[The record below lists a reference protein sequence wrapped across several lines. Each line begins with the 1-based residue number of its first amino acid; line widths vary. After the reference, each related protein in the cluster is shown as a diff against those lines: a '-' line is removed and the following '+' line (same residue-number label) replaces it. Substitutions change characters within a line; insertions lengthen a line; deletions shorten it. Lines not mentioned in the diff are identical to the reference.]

1 MDKYLGKYLNFLKEN
16 HLYHNSLIIIAS
28 DHSISND
35 WLKSKEED
43 NVSFQIPLYIVNSP
57 QKIDKKAIM
66 LSRKLIY
73 FQPFL
78 IWQVLILN
86 GEESEIVY
94 FALILF

>member
-57 QKIDKKAIM
+57 QKIDKTSDYVITQAD
-66 LSRKLIY
+66 LFPTLLDLGV
-73 FQPFL
+73 F
-78 IWQVLILN
+78 ILN
-86 GEESEIVY
+86 GEE
-94 FALILF
+94 

>member
-43 NVSFQIPLYIVNSP
+43 NVSFQIPLYIVNLHKRSTK
-57 QKIDKKAIM
+57 QAIM

-73 FQPFL
+73 FPTL
-78 IWQVLILN
+78 LDLGGIH
-86 GEESEIVY
+86 SEWRG
-94 FALILF
+94 